1 MSVRLRNLRKIFQ
14 LFFLHIP
21 RDSRIFVELIGKKLC
36 NRDPSHAFRIMP
48 KWLFMPLQNSEF
60 IVLRSQLTEFLQK
73 RHFRKTPERYAILS
87 KAVELSAHFDVDQLY
102 NALETEGYHV
112 SRATVYNTLE
122 LLCEAGILNR
132 HLFAPNQARYEVA
145 RGSHLHLICRRCGKI
160 REIDDP
166 EITERLVKQHYP
178 DFTPEYS
185 SSSVYGLC
193 DDCRSLTD
201 S

>member
-1 MSVRLRNLRKIFQ
+1 MLRNLMMIFQ
-14 LFFLHIP
+14 LFFWI
-21 RDSRIFVELIGKKLC
+21 SRGIVLSLWIKSATGGVL
-36 NRDPSHAFRIMP
+36 DPFNSHAALRHSY
-48 KWLFMPLQNSEF
+48 LFMPLQNSEF
-60 IVLRSQLTEFLQK
+60 IVLRGQLTDFLQK
-73 RHFRKTPERYAILS
+73 RHLRKTPERYAILS

-102 NALETEGYHV
+102 NALECEGYHV

-160 REIDDP
+160 TEIDDP
-166 EITERLVKQHYP
+166 ELTERLVKQHYP
-178 DFTPEYS
+178 EFTPEYS

-193 DDCRSLTD
+193 DDCRTKND
-201 S
+201 